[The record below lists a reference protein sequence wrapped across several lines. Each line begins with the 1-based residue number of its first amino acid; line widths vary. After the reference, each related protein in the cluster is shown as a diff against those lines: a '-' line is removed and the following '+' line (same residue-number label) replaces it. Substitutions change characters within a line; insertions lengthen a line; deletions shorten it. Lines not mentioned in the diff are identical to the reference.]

1 MLVNKDLANKEVAT
15 VFGAIKFNHKGESK
29 DLSPE
34 QEKQLEHVRGF
45 SIIEE
50 KKAETTKEKA
60 EAKEVKT
67 EEKKTRKKPAKKE
80 DK

>member
-45 SIIEE
+45 SIVEE
-50 KKAETTKEKA
+50 KKVEAAKEKV

-67 EEKKTRKKPAKKE
+67 EEKKTRKKPTKKE